1 MIEIKGLED
10 ARKEFNNWQ
19 GAAVIFVD
27 FEDMTAWCH
36 VSEIPVYH
44 DDSIIV
50 VAGKDNLYE
59 RNNRV
64 GKERLDNIVEIVY
77 KKYKEGWPKEKL
89 EEPMYY
95 STDEAK
101 ILCF

>member
-1 MIEIKGLED
+1 MIKIKGLES

-19 GAAVIFVD
+19 GAAAIFVD

-44 DDSIIV
+44 SKSIIAAV
-50 VAGKDNLYE
+50 GKDNLYE
-59 RNNRV
+59 RNKRV
-64 GKERLDNIVEIVY
+64 GKDRLNEIIEIIFG
-77 KKYKEGWPKEKL
+77 KYKQGWPKEKL